1 MLDNIF
7 IVSLF
12 LRGGPIMIPIFICSI
27 LALSIV
33 IERTRFYWR
42 NQGNNILFMKKIK
55 KLLERKEF
63 LEAMKLCRAKNS
75 PLANVI
81 AAGIDHLDLKKEHLL
96 DVMRQEGMVQLK
108 KYDRHLGKLST
119 IASITPL
126 LGLTGTVTGMIAS
139 FSVISTIGIGDPTA
153 LAGGISQAL
162 YTTAA
167 GLMVGIPA
175 LVAYNWCESKSVEF
189 AEQVDMYSLEVAN
202 LVTTMEVSY
211 EKLAA

>member
-1 MLDNIF
+1 
-7 IVSLF
+7 
-12 LRGGPIMIPIFICSI
+12 MIPIVICSI

-33 IERTRFYWR
+33 IERMRFYWR
-42 NQGNNILFMKKIK
+42 NPGNNVLFMKKIK
-55 KLLERKEF
+55 RLLEKKDF
-63 LEAMKLCRAKNS
+63 LEAMQLCRAQNS
-75 PLANVI
+75 PLSNVI
-81 AAGIDHLDLKKEHLL
+81 AAGSDHLDLKKEHLL

-108 KYDRHLGKLST
+108 KYERHLGKLST

-175 LVAYNWCESKSVEF
+175 LVVHNWCESKSIEF